1 MTRILLVMAVAAGG
15 FAAAP
20 VLAMDDMSCADF
32 TAMDAA
38 GQAEAVATM
47 EVGMGAMA
55 PAGGMMASTEAM
67 SPEDTAMEVA
77 TACAEAP
84 DMMVGDAMKGMMDE

>member
-1 MTRILLVMAVAAGG
+1 MTRIFLAMALAG

-20 VLAMDDMSCADF
+20 VLAMDDMPCADF

-38 GQAEAVATM
+38 GQAETVAMM
-47 EVGMGAMA
+47 EEGMGAMA

-67 SPEDTAMEVA
+67 SPEDTAMAVA
-77 TACAEAP
+77 STCAEHP
-84 DMMVGDAMKGMMDE
+84 DMMVGEAMKDMMGE